1 MSLAPQSYQP
11 LRDLYDPNLP
21 MGVIGLFLAFFLPPV
36 GLPVSIVAKRRSAEA
51 GFYNQWATYG
61 IYIGCAVL
69 LMMLVVP
76 VAIAF
81 GA

>member
-1 MSLAPQSYQP
+1 MRLAPQSYQP
-11 LRDLYDPNLP
+11 QRDLYDPNLP
-21 MGVIGLFLAFFLPPV
+21 VGVVGLILAFFLPPI
-36 GLPVSIVAKRRSAEA
+36 GLPVSIV
-51 GFYNQWATYG
+51 QWATYG